1 MSTENIQH
9 VLCNFCGKSRSE
21 VDKLIVAN
29 DAGICNE
36 CIEFCADLLTR
47 ERIKNLHADKKISR
61 ALDPVKIK
69 NYLDEFII
77 GQTGAKKAM
86 AVAVVN
92 HYKRIYFQ
100 PELELEK
107 SNLLIYGPTGVGKT
121 LIARTVAQYLN
132 VPFVIADATT
142 LTQAGYVGDD
152 VESVI
157 ARLFSAADYDID
169 RCQQGIVFI
178 DEIDKISRK
187 NESSNLHRDVGGEGV
202 QQALLKLVEGTTCT
216 ISVNSGKKHM
226 NLDTVEID
234 TRNIL
239 FVTGGAFD
247 GLDKVVTTRIK
258 GNNIGFTSSAKVEQD
273 YQVLAEDFITYGM
286 IPEFIGRFPVTV
298 AVEKLELEDLTRI
311 LIEPKNSLLQQ
322 MQWYFEVDDVALE
335 FEDQAIIAIAQQALE
350 RGIGARGLKTI
361 LERCLMNTMYSLNDL
376 KSQGISKVKITE
388 SVVLHNQ
395 QPELIKHER

>member
-1 MSTENIQH
+1 MNNNVHH

-36 CIEFCADLLTR
+36 CIEFCADLLNR
-47 ERIKNLHADKKISR
+47 ERIKNIQSDKKISR
-61 ALDPVKIK
+61 SLDAVKLK
-69 NYLDEFII
+69 NYLDEYII
-77 GQTGAKKAM
+77 GQEQAKIAL

-100 PELELEK
+100 PDIELEK

-121 LIARTVAQYLN
+121 MLAKTVAKYLN

-157 ARLFSAADYDID
+157 SRLFSEADFDID
-169 RCQQGIVFI
+169 KCQQGIVFI

-202 QQALLKLVEGTTCT
+202 QQALLKLVEGTKCT
-216 ISVNSGKKHM
+216 VSVESRKKHPSV
-226 NLDTVEID
+226 DTVEID
-234 TRNIL
+234 TKNIL
-239 FVTGGAFD
+239 FVAGGAFD
-247 GLDKVVTTRIK
+247 GLEKVVSARAK
-258 GNNIGFTSSAKVEQD
+258 GNSIGFTSQAVENSSG
-273 YQVLAEDFITYGM
+273 QVLAEDFINYGM

-298 AVEKLELEDLTRI
+298 SVNALGLEDLTRV
-311 LIEPKNSLLQQ
+311 LVEPKSSLLQQ
-322 MQWYFEVDDVALE
+322 MQWYFNTDDIELE
-335 FEDQAIIAIAQQALE
+335 FEDQAVLAIAQQALD

-361 LERCLMNTMYSLNDL
+361 LEQCLMPVMYSLNEL
-376 KSQGISKVKITE
+376 KTQGISKVRITKKVITE
-388 SVVLHNQ
+388 NQ
-395 QPELIKHER
+395 KPEFIKHER

>member
-1 MSTENIQH
+1 MNNNVQH

-47 ERIKNLHADKKISR
+47 DRVKNLLADKKISR
-61 ALDPVKIK
+61 VLDPVKIK
-69 NYLDEFII
+69 THLDDYII
-77 GQTGAKKAM
+77 GQDAAKIAL

-100 PELELEK
+100 PDIDIEK

-121 LIARTVAQYLN
+121 LLARTVAQYLD

-157 ARLFSAADYDID
+157 SRLLSAADFDVEK
-169 RCQQGIVFI
+169 CQQGIVFI
-178 DEIDKISRK
+178 DEIDKIGRK

-202 QQALLKLVEGTTCT
+202 QQALLKLVEGTVCNV
-216 ISVNSGKKHM
+216 SVHAGKK
-226 NLDTVEID
+226 NVSLDTVEID
-234 TRNIL
+234 TKNIL
-239 FVTGGAFD
+239 FIAGGAFD
-247 GLDKVVTTRIK
+247 GLNKVVSTRNK
-258 GNNIGFTSSAKVEQD
+258 GTAIGFVSHMTTDCSG
-273 YQVLAEDFITYGM
+273 QVLAEDFISYGM
-286 IPEFIGRFPVTV
+286 IPEFVGRFPVTV
-298 AVEKLELEDLTRI
+298 GVQALQLEDLTRI

-322 MQWYFEVDDVALE
+322 MQWYFETDDIELE
-335 FEDQAIIAIAQQALE
+335 FEDQAILAVAQAALT

-361 LERCLMNTMYSLNDL
+361 LEQALMPTMYSLHDL
-376 KSQGISKVKITE
+376 KAQGISKVKITQDVITE
-388 SVVLHNQ
+388 Q
-395 QPELIKHER
+395 KQPDLIK

>member
-1 MSTENIQH
+1 MSDNVHH

-36 CIEFCADLLTR
+36 CIEFCADLLNR
-47 ERIKNLHADKKISR
+47 ERIKNLQSDKKINK

-69 NYLDEFII
+69 NYLDDYII
-77 GQTGAKKAM
+77 GQTKAKM
-86 AVAVVN
+86 SLAVAVVN

-100 PELELEK
+100 PELEIEK

-121 LIARTVAQYLN
+121 LLARTVAHYLN

-157 ARLFSAADYDID
+157 GRLLSAADYDVEK
-169 RCQQGIVFI
+169 CQQGIVFI

-202 QQALLKLVEGTTCT
+202 QQALLKLVEGTVCNV
-216 ISVNSGKKHM
+216 SVNTGKKHV
-226 NLDTVEID
+226 NLDTVEVD

-239 FVTGGAFD
+239 FIAGGAFD
-247 GLDKVVTTRIK
+247 GLEKIVKTRTK
-258 GNNIGFTSSAKVEQD
+258 GNNIGFTSHTIEDESNV
-273 YQVLAEDFITYGM
+273 VLAEDFIQYGM
-286 IPEFIGRFPVTV
+286 IPEFVGRFPITV
-298 AVEKLELEDLTRI
+298 AVDALELEDLTRI

-322 MQWYFEVDDVALE
+322 MQWYFETDEIKLE
-335 FEDQAIIAIAQQALE
+335 FEDSAILAVAEQAIE
-350 RGIGARGLKTI
+350 RKIGARGLKTI
-361 LERCLMNTMYSLNDL
+361 IERALLDTMYSLQELRN
-376 KSQGISKVKITE
+376 KGISKVKITKN
-388 SVVLHNQ
+388 VITKNVK
-395 QPELIKHER
+395 PELIKHER

>member
-9 VLCNFCGKSRSE
+9 VLCNFCGKSRSD

-69 NYLDEFII
+69 NYLDKFII

-132 VPFVIADATT
+132 VPFVITDATT

-335 FEDQAIIAIAQQALE
+335 FEDQAIIAIAQQTLE

-361 LERCLMNTMYSLNDL
+361 LERCLMNTMYSLTDL

>member
-1 MSTENIQH
+1 MAEPVNH
-9 VLCNFCGKSRSE
+9 VLCNFCGKSRNE

-36 CIEFCADLLTR
+36 CIEFCADLLNR
-47 ERIKNLHADKKISR
+47 ERIKNLNADKKISR

-69 NYLDEFII
+69 SYLDEYII
-77 GQTGAKKAM
+77 GQQQAKIAL

-100 PELELEK
+100 PNIEIEK

-121 LIARTVAQYLN
+121 LLARTVAQYLN

-157 ARLFSAADYDID
+157 TRLFSAADYDIEK
-169 RCQQGIVFI
+169 CQQGIVFI

-202 QQALLKLVEGTTCT
+202 QQALLKLVEGTICN
-216 ISVNSGKKHM
+216 VNVSAGKKHV
-226 NLDTVEID
+226 NLDTLEVD

-239 FVTGGAFD
+239 FIAGGAFD
-247 GLDKVVTTRIK
+247 GLDKIVTARTR
-258 GNNIGFTSSAKVEQD
+258 GNNIGFTSSTETNTSQ
-273 YQVLAEDFITYGM
+273 QVLAEDFVTYGM

-298 AVEKLELEDLTRI
+298 GVNSLELEDLTRI

-322 MQWYFEVDDVALE
+322 MQWYFETDDIKLE
-335 FEDQAIIAIAQQALE
+335 FDDKSILAIAQEALS

-361 LERCLMNTMYSLNDL
+361 LEQALMSTMYSLHSL
-376 KSQGISKVKITE
+376 SQQGISKVKITQE
-388 SVVLHNQ
+388 VITAQ
-395 QPELIKHER
+395 KQPELIKHER

>member
-361 LERCLMNTMYSLNDL
+361 LERCLMNTMYSLTDL

>member
-1 MSTENIQH
+1 MSTKNIQH

-273 YQVLAEDFITYGM
+273 NQVLAEDFITYGM